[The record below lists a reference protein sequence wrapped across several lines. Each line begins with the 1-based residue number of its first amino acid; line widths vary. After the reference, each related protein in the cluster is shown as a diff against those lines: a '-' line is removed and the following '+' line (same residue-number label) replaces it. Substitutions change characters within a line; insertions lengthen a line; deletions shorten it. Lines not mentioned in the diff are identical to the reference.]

1 MVVVEQGQQLL
12 ASEEEAWV
20 AEAAGFSDLVLKE
33 ESEVRVD
40 LAANMKYLSDN
51 IPDGR
56 IEPGMDIPVEYAAA
70 LESLGE
76 QAVMSS
82 APQEPF
88 ETVEAEG

>member
-1 MVVVEQGQQLL
+1 M
-12 ASEEEAWV
+12 
-20 AEAAGFSDLVLKE
+20 
-33 ESEVRVD
+33 D

-70 LESLGE
+70 LESSGE

-82 APQEPF
+82 APQSLSKPSKLWLRRLQRGN
-88 ETVEAEG
+88 TDGKG